1 MLEKRS
7 FVNSWAQRIGTG
19 LAAIALVVSSAQPD
33 FAQSSSQAQ
42 SASESSA
49 QASQEQQPGLVLK
62 MNGELVLTNVVARD
76 PKTGE
81 LIQGLKQS
89 DFSIYEN
96 GKQQRIET
104 FDFESVDKATPLNEA
119 TVSGLA
125 TGAVGNGT
133 KAVAVAKP
141 EELRNHRLIVM
152 FFDLTSMQPEDLD
165 RCVLAAQ
172 DFLRTKMQPA
182 DLVALVSLGDTLSVD
197 QDFTADKNALINEVG
212 VYNGTEGQ
220 GFALGATANSNQQED
235 TTGSTPNEEEYND
248 INTDRELF
256 ALQAVSKSLEKI
268 GEKKSLLYFSGGIQR
283 DGIENQASLR
293 AAINSA
299 VRANLAI
306 YSVDTRGL
314 QAISPLGDAS
324 TGSLRGTGAYSG
336 GALLNNMNN
345 NFATQEVMASLSK
358 DTGGKA
364 FFDSND
370 FAPAFAQVQRDS
382 SAYYAIGFRSTNPL
396 RDGKYRKLTIKIN
409 RPGVKLEYRP
419 GYFAPADFR
428 HSGHED
434 RERELEEQLSS
445 DLPATDIAV
454 YLDAMYF
461 RLNENRF
468 LVPVSLIV
476 PGSQIPF
483 VKGGDKD
490 KATLDII
497 GSVIDEVKRPIGSA
511 RQTIKL
517 NLDPSL
523 SARQKNIQYTTS
535 FSLPPG
541 KYQVKFVVR
550 ENQTGRMGSFVADIT
565 LPDMKKSPLKMS
577 SIVLAS
583 MRQPSKKDSPLVRS
597 GQEYVPNI
605 SHVFR
610 QDQHLFLLYE
620 IYSPA
625 HDKPAADAPK
635 GTKAGINLL
644 SSLELLQGSTKVFET
659 PLVQA
664 RAINVEGRDA
674 VAIEL
679 DVPLGGL
686 KPGPYVCQL
695 NVIDDAGGS
704 FAFPRFALLVR
715 EPNAAAPG
723 TQPAGGPSS
732 PPAGGSPGANP

>member
-1 MLEKRS
+1 MTGWKQRTGAGFAMLALALPG
-7 FVNSWAQRIGTG
+7 AQPA
-19 LAAIALVVSSAQPD
+19 LAQSPGQASSAQV
-33 FAQSSSQAQ
+33 SSTPQ
-42 SASESSA
+42 
-49 QASQEQQPGLVLK
+49 GGFVLK

-76 PKTGE
+76 SRTGE
-81 LIQGLKQS
+81 LVQGLKQG

-96 GKQQRIET
+96 GKQQQIST

-125 TGAVGNGT
+125 AGTTGNGT
-133 KAVAVAKP
+133 KAVVVAKP
-141 EELRNHRLIVM
+141 EDLRNHRLIVM

-165 RCVLAAQ
+165 RSVGAAQ
-172 DFLRTKMQPA
+172 DFLKTKMQPA
-182 DLVALVSLGDTLSVD
+182 DLVALVSLGDTLKVD
-197 QDFTADKNALINEVG
+197 QDFTADKTALIGEVA

-220 GFALGATANSNQQED
+220 GFAEGATANTNQVED
-235 TTGSTPNEEEYND
+235 TTGYTPDESEYND
-248 INTDRELF
+248 LNTDRELF
-256 ALQAVSKSLEKI
+256 ALRAVAKSLEKI
-268 GEKKSLLYFSGGIQR
+268 TEKKSLLYFSGGISR

-324 TGSLRGTGAYSG
+324 TGSLRGSGASNG
-336 GALLNNMNN
+336 GALLNNMQA
-345 NFATQEVMASLSK
+345 NFASQEVMASLST

-370 FAPAFAQVQRDS
+370 FAPAFAQVERDT

-396 RDGKYRKLTIKIN
+396 RDGRYRKLTIKVN

-419 GYFAPADFR
+419 GYNAPADFQ
-428 HSGHED
+428 HSAHED

-445 DLPATDIAV
+445 DLPATDMAV

-461 RLNENRF
+461 RLDENRF
-468 LVPVSLIV
+468 FVPVSLIV

-497 GSVIDEVKRPIGSA
+497 GAVIDEAKRPIGHA
-511 RQTIKL
+511 RETVKL

-523 SARQKNIQYTTS
+523 QARQKNIQYTTS
-535 FSLPPG
+535 FNLPPG
-541 KYQVKFVVR
+541 KYRLKFVVR
-550 ENQTGRMGSFVADIT
+550 ENQTGRMGSFEAEIA
-565 LPDMKKSPLKMS
+565 LPEMKKAPLKMS

-583 MRQPSKKDSPLVRS
+583 MRQPSKKDTPMVRG

-610 QDQHLFLLYE
+610 QDQHLYLLYE
-620 IYSPA
+620 IYGPA
-625 HDKPAADAPK
+625 REKPAENQPK
-635 GTKAGINLL
+635 GTKPGIKLL
-644 SSLELLQGSTKVFET
+644 SSLELIQGGAKVYET
-659 PLVQA
+659 PLVEA

-679 DVPLGGL
+679 DVPLAAL
-686 KPGPYVCQL
+686 KPGQYLCQL
-695 NVIDDAGGS
+695 NVIDDAQGS
-704 FAFPRFALLVR
+704 FAFPRFAVLVK
-715 EPNAAAPG
+715 AAAP
-723 TQPAGGPSS
+723 TLPAGVQSS
-732 PPAGGSPGANP
+732 AGGASLGTAGAPSTANP